1 MTSTTHFKP
10 MANKTNSNVA
20 KSSFV
25 KHAATGVA
33 FALAPFAIVAGIAAF
48 NAPAAEAGYTQCH
61 RIGNSV
67 ICNSF

>member
-1 MTSTTHFKP
+1 MTSTTYFKQ
-10 MANKTNSNVA
+10 MTNNTNTNVA

-25 KHAATGVA
+25 KQTATGVA

-48 NAPAAEAGYTQCH
+48 NVPAAEAGYTQCH